1 MIYSQKHHH
10 TNIHHNPPPHI
21 NRPHHHHHNSNNNN
35 NIHSSIHNTLHK
47 ANKRNQKLTLN
58 SSAAAV
64 TGGGCDACGKPLIC
78 DSCIGPITPDDS
90 RSLPLQPP
98 TDNNNNN
105 NPIAAPPSN
114 NNNNNTTITTQHHN
128 DFDDYFSAKPPAPLL
143 VLSPQSASLLD
154 PLNIKSFYSL
164 WSVFSKCSN
173 TLENGKRLENMSWR
187 LWNRELLFDDDSSC
201 SSSANTSLAS
211 SISSI
216 TELCRPTMG
225 EPCEPMS
232 ELNARPRRSHSLVE
246 SQKSLTQG
254 FNIDKDTPVHN
265 ANDTTAPAKADN
277 NTPASRNLSQQSVT
291 LARRNTCSGVVRRA
305 PSTQALNVAS
315 STVNHT
321 GTTNTTRQHASLF
334 PSNPR
339 KLAPRSQACQ
349 PSQPTSNTL
358 HKPSLHN
365 PTLAAGP
372 HGQNPPLKPKTSSL
386 FANPPARKSVSLFP
400 DSSTHQQRLADVNK
414 ALSLNPRDKRHQA
427 VINSDS
433 DDDDL
438 STDDD
443 SDSFEDTRSQRSSI
457 HQANMGFS
465 QTNHPSTTSIVRG
478 FGPSQISISIRSSA
492 QLNGANTTAIP
503 NSNESLTKARP
514 NQITKEKMFFIE
526 SSSSPESEKNN
537 SLTSSFSLAKA
548 EPLPPAKISSLFGE
562 PKVRTEKRSLN
573 VLNEAD
579 SEDNDDFDSD
589 DFFDSD
595 EDEFENDSSWDSV
608 DDESDNSASMSG
620 DHAFER
626 IESQPRLLN
635 RPSLL
640 SSMFLNKLH
649 EEQSPVTGAKS
660 TTAPEQYTHVSKSL
674 TAPAAGATTK
684 YDFDLHSPRTTR
696 RNMLACELSDSVRRN
711 LICERKQLSNVTHTG
726 GKIQR
731 RHTSVDMVGLTKYQ
745 HQSQRLPEDDWN
757 GLNFDFDYHARGW

>member
-21 NRPHHHHHNSNNNN
+21 NHPHHHHSNK
-35 NIHSSIHNTLHK
+35 NTFHK
-47 ANKRNQKLTLN
+47 ANKQNQKLTLN
-58 SSAAAV
+58 SSVAAV
-64 TGGGCDACGKPLIC
+64 TGSGCDTCEKPLTC

-90 RSLPLQPP
+90 RSLPLQQ
-98 TDNNNNN
+98 TT
-105 NPIAAPPSN
+105 APLGD
-114 NNNNNTTITTQHHN
+114 NTTITTHNQHHN
-128 DFDDYFSAKPPAPLL
+128 DFDDYFSAKPTAPLL

-201 SSSANTSLAS
+201 NSSANTSLAS

-216 TELCRPTMG
+216 TELCRPNISSDDSPMG
-225 EPCEPMS
+225 E
-232 ELNARPRRSHSLVE
+232 ARSQRSHSLVE
-246 SQKSLTQG
+246 SQKTLTQR
-254 FNIDKDTPVHN
+254 FNINGTPNPTVN
-265 ANDTTAPAKADN
+265 NTNNTTAPVKTDN
-277 NTPASRNLSQQSVT
+277 TSTVFRDPSQQSVT
-291 LARRNTCSGVVRRA
+291 LARRNTCSGVVQHA

-315 STVNHT
+315 YTVNHT
-321 GTTNTTRQHASLF
+321 GTTNTTRQHVSLF

-339 KLAPRSQACQ
+339 TLAPRSQACQ
-349 PSQPTSNTL
+349 PSHPTSNAL
-358 HKPSLHN
+358 HKQKLHN
-365 PTLAAGP
+365 PSSAAAS
-372 HGQNPPLKPKTSSL
+372 HVQTPPLRAKTSSL
-386 FANPPARKSVSLFP
+386 FAHPPARKPASLFP
-400 DSSTHQQRLADVNK
+400 DSSTCQRRPPDTDK
-414 ALSLNPRDKRHQA
+414 GLSLNLRDKRHQA

-443 SDSFEDTRSQRSSI
+443 NGNFEDTRLRRSST
-457 HQANMGFS
+457 HQISTGFS
-465 QTNHPSTTSIVRG
+465 QTNLPSTTSIVRG
-478 FGPSQISISIRSSA
+478 FGPSQVSISVRSSA
-492 QLNGANTTAIP
+492 HLHSANMAATT

-537 SLTSSFSLAKA
+537 SLTSSFSLTMA
-548 EPLPPAKISSLFGE
+548 EPQVPAKINSLFGE

-573 VLNEAD
+573 MLNEAY
-579 SEDNDDFDSD
+579 SEDNYDFDSD

-595 EDEFENDSSWDSV
+595 EDEFDDDSAWDSV

-626 IESQPRLLN
+626 IESRPRLLN

-649 EEQSPVTGAKS
+649 EEQSAVTGAKS
-660 TTAPEQYTHVSKSL
+660 PSATTTPDQYTHVSKSL
-674 TAPAAGATTK
+674 TTAAAITTNK
-684 YDFDLHSPRTTR
+684 YDVDLHSPRTAR

-711 LICERKQLSNVTHTG
+711 LLCERKQLSNISH

-731 RHTSVDMVGLTKYQ
+731 RHTSVDMVGLSKYQ
-745 HQSQRLPEDDWN
+745 QQQQQQSQRLSEDDWN